1 MKRYFKYTIRM
12 KFIGTRTV
20 LKRYHLAQVTEGK
33 EAKHSSLM
41 DKTYSDLY
49 NTRTTQLISI
59 NCEEITE
66 AKYNRLKIQYGEAN

>member
-1 MKRYFKYTIRM
+1 MKNYYIYTIRM

-20 LKRYHLAQVTEGK
+20 LKRYHLAQITNGK
-33 EAKHSSLM
+33 EDKHSSLM

-59 NCEEITE
+59 DCKEITGR
-66 AKYNRLKIQYGEAN
+66 KYNELKIQYDEAI

>member
-1 MKRYFKYTIRM
+1 MKRYFKYIIRM

-33 EAKHSSLM
+33 QDKHSSLM

-49 NTRTTQLISI
+49 NTRATQLISI
-59 NCEEITE
+59 DCQEITE
-66 AKYNRLKIQYGEAN
+66 KKYNELKIQYEEAI

>member
-12 KFIGTRTV
+12 KFTGTRTV

-33 EAKHSSLM
+33 QAKHSSLI
-41 DKTYSDLY
+41 DKAYSDLY

-59 NCEEITE
+59 DCEEVT
-66 AKYNRLKIQYGEAN
+66 AKKYNELKKVLEEAN